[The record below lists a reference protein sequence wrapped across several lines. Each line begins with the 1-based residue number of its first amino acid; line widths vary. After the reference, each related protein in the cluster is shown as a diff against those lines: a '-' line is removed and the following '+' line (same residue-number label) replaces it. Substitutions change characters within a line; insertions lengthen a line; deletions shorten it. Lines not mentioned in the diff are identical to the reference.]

1 MEENKD
7 FQSKIPDILQEN
19 KDVIE
24 LTPTLRA
31 DLTVSVKWSKFL
43 AVAGI
48 VVSIFTLIAAIAMF
62 VGSPASADEED
73 VISPIA
79 MMAGVGTGIAYL
91 IMAVI
96 YGGIS
101 IILLKTA
108 NNLKVALS
116 TGDQDK
122 FSAGFHH
129 LKTFVTIMGIMAV
142 IGLAVALF
150 SIIGICL
157 I

>member
-7 FQSKIPDILQEN
+7 FQSKIPDIPQEN

-24 LTPTLRA
+24 LTPTLRE

-48 VVSIFTLIAAIAMF
+48 VVSVLTLIAAIAMF

-73 VISPIA
+73 VINPIT
-79 MMAGVGTGIAYL
+79 MLAGVGTGIAYL

-116 TGDQDK
+116 TGEQDK
-122 FSAGFHH
+122 FSAGFHY
-129 LKTFVTIMGIMAV
+129 LKTFVTIMGIMTV
-142 IGLAVALF
+142 IGLAIALF